1 MALTIRYGPTIIACV
16 ALLLGQTSAVYA
28 QAANTSSS
36 FAATGIDGR
45 TEVDRTIGK
54 CIAAVAVGALA
65 GALLG
70 GRRNAGGGAVI
81 GAGIGAGV
89 CAMMMS
95 VANAH
100 DRQRLRQLQLESLN
114 SGQPQTDQWQTT
126 DGHDASAT
134 VTASNVVQV
143 TAPKSNE
150 VLNCRR
156 ISTQV
161 NSQGQD
167 NSTSDVVCLHGDQW
181 VTLDKL
187 KALGVQPGDVNV

>member
-1 MALTIRYGPTIIACV
+1 MAVTFRYVPIILAST

-28 QAANTSSS
+28 QAANNSSG
-36 FAATGIDGR
+36 FAATGIDGK

-54 CIAAVAVGALA
+54 CVAAVAVGALA

-70 GRRNAGGGAVI
+70 GRRNAGGGAAI
-81 GAGIGAGV
+81 GAGLGAGV
-89 CAMMMS
+89 CAIMMS

-100 DRQRLRQLQLESLN
+100 DRERLRQLQLQSLN
-114 SGQPQTDQWQTT
+114 SGQPQTDRWQTT

-134 VTASNVVQV
+134 VTASNLVQV

-181 VTLDKL
+181 LTLDKL
-187 KALGVQPGDVNV
+187 KALGVQPGDVNI